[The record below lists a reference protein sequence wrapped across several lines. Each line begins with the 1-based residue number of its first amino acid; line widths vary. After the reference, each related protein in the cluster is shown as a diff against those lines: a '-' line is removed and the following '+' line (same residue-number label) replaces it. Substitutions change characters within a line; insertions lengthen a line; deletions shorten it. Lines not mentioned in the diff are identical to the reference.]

1 MHEYCKYLVIQFH
14 VISYDYFCDCLQD
27 YELAWLLQNMNYAY
41 KEEWEQ
47 TRFNLYYTI
56 APYTKNKSKSIQEF
70 FPLSTDKEQ
79 QKEEHHTEITN
90 SEIESL
96 KEKAKRIEAILNKEG

>member
-1 MHEYCKYLVIQFH
+1 
-14 VISYDYFCDCLQD
+14 
-27 YELAWLLQNMNYAY
+27 MNYAY

-90 SEIESL
+90 SEIAQL
-96 KEKAKRIEAILNKEG
+96 KKKAQAIEAMLNKQG

>member
-14 VISYDYFCDCLQD
+14 VISYEYFCDCLQD

-47 TRFNLYYTI
+47 TRYKLYYSI
-56 APYTKNKSKSIQEF
+56 APYTKNKTKSIQEF
-70 FPLSTDKEQ
+70 FPLPTDKDI
-79 QKEEHHTEITN
+79 KEEHDYEI
-90 SEIESL
+90 SDKQIESL
-96 KEKAKRIEAILNKEG
+96 KEKAKRIEEIFNKEG

>member
-14 VISYDYFCDCLQD
+14 IVSYEYFCDCLQD
-27 YELAWLLQNMNYAY
+27 YELSWLLQNMNYAY

-47 TRFNLYYTI
+47 TRYKLYYTI
-56 APYTKNKSKSIQEF
+56 APYTKKHYNSVNDF
-70 FPLSTDKEQ
+70 FPLNTDI
-79 QKEEHHTEITN
+79 KEEHDYEISDN
-90 SEIESL
+90 QIESL

>member
-14 VISYDYFCDCLQD
+14 VISYEYFCDCLQD

-47 TRFNLYYTI
+47 TRYKLYYSI
-56 APYTKNKSKSIQEF
+56 APYTKNKTKSIQEF
-70 FPLSTDKEQ
+70 FPLPTDKDI
-79 QKEEHHTEITN
+79 KEEHDYEISN
-90 SEIESL
+90 KQIESL
-96 KEKAKRIEAILNKEG
+96 KEKAKRIEAIFNKEG

>member
-14 VISYDYFCDCLQD
+14 VISYEYFCDCLQD

-47 TRFNLYYTI
+47 TRYKLYYSI
-56 APYTKNKSKSIQEF
+56 APYTKNKTKSIQEF
-70 FPLSTDKEQ
+70 FPLPTDKDI
-79 QKEEHHTEITN
+79 KEEHDYEI
-90 SEIESL
+90 SDKQIESL

>member
-1 MHEYCKYLVIQFH
+1 
-14 VISYDYFCDCLQD
+14 
-27 YELAWLLQNMNYAY
+27 MNYAY

-70 FPLSTDKEQ
+70 FPLATDKEQ
-79 QKEEHHTEITN
+79 KEEHNIEITN
-90 SEIESL
+90 DEIKSL
-96 KEKAKRIEAILNKEG
+96 KEKAKRIEAIMNKEG

>member
-14 VISYDYFCDCLQD
+14 VISYEYFCDCLQD

-47 TRFNLYYTI
+47 TRYKLYYSI
-56 APYTKNKSKSIQEF
+56 APYTKNKTKSIQEF
-70 FPLSTDKEQ
+70 FPLPTDKDI
-79 QKEEHHTEITN
+79 KEEHDYEI
-90 SEIESL
+90 SDKQIESL
-96 KEKAKRIEAILNKEG
+96 KEKAKIIEEIFNKEG

>member
-14 VISYDYFCDCLQD
+14 FISYEYFCDCLQD

-47 TRFNLYYTI
+47 TRYKLYYSI
-56 APYTKNKSKSIQEF
+56 APYTKNKTKSIQEF
-70 FPLSTDKEQ
+70 FPLPTDKDI
-79 QKEEHHTEITN
+79 KEEHDYEI
-90 SEIESL
+90 SDKQIESL
-96 KEKAKRIEAILNKEG
+96 KEKAKRIEAIFNKEG

>member
-14 VISYDYFCDCLQD
+14 VISYEYFCDCLQD

-47 TRFNLYYTI
+47 TRYKLYYSI

-70 FPLSTDKEQ
+70 FPLPTDKDI
-79 QKEEHHTEITN
+79 KEEHDYEI
-90 SEIESL
+90 SDKQIESL
-96 KEKAKRIEAILNKEG
+96 KEKAKRIEAIFNKEG

>member
-70 FPLSTDKEQ
+70 FPLPTDKDI
-79 QKEEHHTEITN
+79 KEEHDYEI
-90 SEIESL
+90 SDKQIESL
-96 KEKAKRIEAILNKEG
+96 KEKAKRIEAIFNKEG

>member
-1 MHEYCKYLVIQFH
+1 
-14 VISYDYFCDCLQD
+14 
-27 YELAWLLQNMNYAY
+27 MNYAY

-79 QKEEHHTEITN
+79 KEEHNIEITN
-90 SEIESL
+90 DEIAQL
-96 KEKAKRIEAILNKEG
+96 KKKAKAMEAMLNKQG

>member
-14 VISYDYFCDCLQD
+14 VISYEYFCDCLQD

-47 TRFNLYYTI
+47 TRYKLYYSI
-56 APYTKNKSKSIQEF
+56 APYTKNKTKSIQEF
-70 FPLSTDKEQ
+70 FPLPTDKDI
-79 QKEEHHTEITN
+79 KEEHDYEI
-90 SEIESL
+90 SDKQIESL
-96 KEKAKRIEAILNKEG
+96 KEKAKRIEAIFNKEG

>member
-14 VISYDYFCDCLQD
+14 VVSYEYFCDQLQD
-27 YELAWLLQNMNYAY
+27 YELTWMLQNMNYAY

-47 TRFNLYYTI
+47 TRYNLYYTI

-70 FPLSTDKEQ
+70 FPLSTDKEI
-79 QKEEHHTEITN
+79 KEEHNIEI
-90 SEIESL
+90 
-96 KEKAKRIEAILNKEG
+96 NKS

>member
-14 VISYDYFCDCLQD
+14 VVSYEYFCDQLQD
-27 YELAWLLQNMNYAY
+27 YELTWMLQNMNYAY

-47 TRFNLYYTI
+47 TRYNLYYTI

-70 FPLSTDKEQ
+70 FPLTTDKEI
-79 QKEEHHTEITN
+79 KEEHNYEISDN
-90 SEIESL
+90 QIELL
-96 KEKAKRIEAILNKEG
+96 KEKAKRIEAMMNKEG

>member
-14 VISYDYFCDCLQD
+14 VISYEYFCDCLQD

-47 TRFNLYYTI
+47 TRYKLYYSI
-56 APYTKNKSKSIQEF
+56 APYTKNKTKSIQEF
-70 FPLSTDKEQ
+70 FPLPTDKDI
-79 QKEEHHTEITN
+79 KEEHDYEI
-90 SEIESL
+90 SDKQIESL
-96 KEKAKRIEAILNKEG
+96 KEKSKRIEAILNKEG

>member
-14 VISYDYFCDCLQD
+14 VISYEYFCDCLQD

-47 TRFNLYYTI
+47 TRYKLYYSI
-56 APYTKNKSKSIQEF
+56 APYTKNKTKSIQEF
-70 FPLSTDKEQ
+70 FPLPTDKDI
-79 QKEEHHTEITN
+79 KEEHDYEI
-90 SEIESL
+90 SDKQIESL
-96 KEKAKRIEAILNKEG
+96 KEKAKRIEAIMNKEG

>member
-14 VISYDYFCDCLQD
+14 VISYEYFCDCLQD

-47 TRFNLYYTI
+47 TRYKLYYSI
-56 APYTKNKSKSIQEF
+56 APYTKNKTKSIQEF
-70 FPLSTDKEQ
+70 FPLPTDKDI
-79 QKEEHHTEITN
+79 KEEHDYEI
-90 SEIESL
+90 SDKQIESL
-96 KEKAKRIEAILNKEG
+96 KEKAKRIEAIFNKEE